1 MLGKPDSAVKRVL
14 VYRLGSLGDTLIAL
28 PCLHLIERAYPH
40 AEKRLLTNLP
50 VDQRAAP
57 AAAVLGGS
65 GLIDDYESYP
75 VGVRNPAT
83 LWRLRA
89 RIKAWR
95 PDVLVYLMPARGRL
109 AAWRDTLFFRLCGIR
124 KIVGVPYS
132 AEMQTHLQTAG
143 HDMWE
148 PEAARLARCI
158 VELGDARL
166 DDPASW
172 DLRITP
178 AEREAARLALQP
190 AEGKPMIAVS
200 LGTKVQAK
208 DWGAE
213 NWQALLGRMAA
224 IYPGYALVLIG
235 APSEAG
241 QSAAA
246 GEVWRS
252 SSSAAGPVLNLCAAL
267 TPRQSAAVLAH
278 CCMLVGHDSG
288 PMHLAASVQ
297 TPCIAIFAARTRSGI
312 WFPYGHQHHILYHH
326 VDCSNCH
333 LDVCIEQGKKCLTS
347 ITVDEVLEQVQRV
360 VAPPLQVLT

>member
-1 MLGKPDSAVKRVL
+1 MGKVDQSVERVL

-28 PCLHLIERAYPH
+28 PCLHLIERAYPN
-40 AEKRLLTNLP
+40 AKRRLLTNLP

-57 AAAVLGGS
+57 AAAVLGDS
-65 GLIDDYESYP
+65 GLIDSYESYP

-83 LWRLRA
+83 LWQLRA
-89 RIKAWR
+89 RIQAWQ

-109 AAWRDTLFFRLCGIR
+109 AAWRDALFFRLCGIK
-124 KIVGVPYS
+124 KIVGIPYS
-132 AEMQTHLQTAG
+132 AAMQTHVQTA
-143 HDMWE
+143 DRDQWE
-148 PEAARLARCI
+148 PEASRLARC
-158 VELGDARL
+158 VAELGDARL

-172 DLRITP
+172 NLRITP

-190 AEGKPMIAVS
+190 AEGRPMIAVS

-208 DWGAE
+208 DWGAQ
-213 NWQALLGRMAA
+213 NWQALMGRMSAL
-224 IYPGYALVLIG
+224 YPGHALVLIG

-246 GEVWRS
+246 GRVWSS

-278 CCMLVGHDSG
+278 CRMLIGHDSG

-297 TPCIAIFAARTRSGI
+297 TPCVAIFAARTRPGI
-312 WFPYGHQHHILYHH
+312 WYPYGRQHHILYHH
-326 VDCSNCH
+326 VDCGNCH

-347 ITVDEVLEQVQRV
+347 ITVDEVLEQVHRV
-360 VAPPLQVLT
+360 VTPPLHVLA